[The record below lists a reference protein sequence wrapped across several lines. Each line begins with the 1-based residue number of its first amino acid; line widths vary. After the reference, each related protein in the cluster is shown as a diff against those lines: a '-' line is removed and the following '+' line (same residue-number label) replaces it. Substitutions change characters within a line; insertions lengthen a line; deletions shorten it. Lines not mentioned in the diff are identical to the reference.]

1 MSSAQPAFTDTE
13 RIQLIVGISAAF
25 SPSAPIDKST
35 LFAGRSSQV
44 SDVISAVFQ
53 RGQHVIIFGERG
65 VGKTSLANVLFD
77 FLSQAGVK
85 SLESG
90 TINCDQTMD
99 FSSLWHKILRDLA
112 INRDSVKA
120 GFNPNTT
127 SEKIAVDSFMPEHV
141 TPDDVRHAL
150 KLIPATTMIIID
162 ELDRLKNAEA
172 TTLLADTIKTLSDH
186 SIDTTLILVGV
197 ADSVDGLIAE
207 HASVERNLVQIHMP
221 RMSIEELHEIMDKA
235 LSQVQMTIDDDAKVQ
250 IAALSKGLPHYTHLL
265 GKHAALSAVKDNRK
279 NIISMDVGGAVGESL
294 RHAQQSIISAY
305 HKATISPR
313 ENLYKQVLLAC
324 ALARTDFLGFFSA
337 ADVREPM
344 SLIMGKR
351 YDIPAFSQHL
361 NAFCDDDRG
370 PVLQRTGTARKF
382 RFRFVN
388 PLLQPFVMLRGV
400 ADSMVTIQQ
409 LNDYFAGMASTAL
422 R

>member
-1 MSSAQPAFTDTE
+1 MSSAQPAFTDAE
-13 RIQLIVGISAAF
+13 RIQLVVGISEAF
-25 SPSAPIDKST
+25 SPSAPIDKT
-35 LFAGRSSQV
+35 ALFAGRSSQV
-44 SDVISAVFQ
+44 NDVISAVFQ

-99 FSSLWHKILRDLA
+99 FSSLWHKIFRDLA
-112 INRDSVKA
+112 INRDGMKA
-120 GFNPNTT
+120 GFTANAT
-127 SEKIAVDSFMPEHV
+127 SEKIAVDNFMPEQV

-150 KLIPATTMIIID
+150 KLIPSKTMIIID

-221 RMSIEELHEIMDKA
+221 RMSTDELYEIMDKA
-235 LSQVQMTIDDDAKVQ
+235 LSQVQMTVEDDAKAQ
-250 IAALSKGLPHYTHLL
+250 ISALSKGLPHYTHLL
-265 GKHAALSAVKDNRK
+265 GKHSALSAVKANRK
-279 NIISMDVGGAVGESL
+279 NITSLDVGGAIGESL

-305 HKATISPR
+305 HRATISPR
-313 ENLYKQVLLAC
+313 ENLYKQVLLSC

-337 ADVREPM
+337 ADVRDPM
-344 SLIMGKR
+344 SLIMCKR

-388 PLLQPFVMLRGV
+388 PLLQPFVLLKGV
-400 ADSMVTIQQ
+400 SDGMVTMEQ
-409 LNDYFAGMASTAL
+409 LSEYFEAMTAAGK
-422 R
+422 